1 MFAAPRGGS
10 QCPSGGRADTDA
22 RSDPGDGRRMT
33 TSPQGRHPRDDLVE
47 CAVRERAQ
55 FFIGPILD
63 RVGHPN
69 HRRLVTERLALD
81 LGSLN
86 ESRRRDDHCRD
97 TTTFEIA

>member
-1 MFAAPRGGS
+1 MR
-10 QCPSGGRADTDA
+10 
-22 RSDPGDGRRMT
+22 
-33 TSPQGRHPRDDLVE
+33 RHPFDDLVE

-55 FFIGPILD
+55 LFIGPILD

-86 ESRRRDDHCRD
+86 ESRRCDHQRRD
-97 TTTFEIA
+97 TTTLEIA

>member
-1 MFAAPRGGS
+1 MLASPL
-10 QCPSGGRADTDA
+10 GRQ
-22 RSDPGDGRRMT
+22 PL
-33 TSPQGRHPRDDLVE
+33 DDFVE
-47 CAVRERAQ
+47 CAIRERTQ

-86 ESRRRDDHCRD
+86 ESRRRDDQRRD
-97 TTTFEIA
+97 TTAFEIASIVQTARYARASIR